1 MKKTYIAILAALFA
15 AVSCSLKEV
24 PSSFVNRD
32 HYYGNV
38 TQCESALYGV
48 YTPLAAIYQANFML
62 MTEACS
68 DIWYSRSTT
77 VDACLDVTPA
87 KPQFGATVWRQG
99 YLGVMRAN
107 ECIEGILAS
116 ELDEKEKMPLVAEAR
131 VLRAMYYYVLTCTF
145 NGVPFY
151 KNMVADDKT
160 LQEIRKLPRTDAR
173 DIREDLYYDLKDNAL
188 PYFTEENGLKVR
200 TSEVPHYRAGYAL
213 ALMLMSKFAMWNE
226 DWALAMEPLMAL
238 KDIYGELTEENY
250 PLEQTMWRYKNT
262 PESIFEIQHDWSR
275 TDVQFAGNV
284 AAIMTPQHGIN
295 KETGEYLFDGVS
307 LPFMG
312 EDQTSWSALVAT
324 NTYGIFRPAQGGTK
338 TENANYQNSLFDPM
352 PLTYDDEYDN
362 VDGRYYTRLDLDA
375 IAKGE
380 IRGKKIDRRVLLTL
394 GLGNLETGSTFTYAR
409 RYGIG
414 WAGPKFWCPGMTLAQ
429 DSNNYKVFRYADAV
443 LMLAECCCNL
453 EDADG
458 AMQYLNIVRKR
469 AGVDPIDNF
478 TGFESLTTVIRAER
492 ARELGGEFQRKFDLV
507 RWGIWYEQTL
517 ANTQNPA
524 LRERIKPCHRFYPIP
539 DTQCALSGGI
549 LTNDE
554 YVAEGM

>member
-1 MKKTYIAILAALFA
+1 
-15 AVSCSLKEV
+15 
-24 PSSFVNRD
+24 
-32 HYYGNV
+32 
-38 TQCESALYGV
+38 
-48 YTPLAAIYQANFML
+48 
-62 MTEACS
+62 
-68 DIWYSRSTT
+68 
-77 VDACLDVTPA
+77 
-87 KPQFGATVWRQG
+87 
-99 YLGVMRAN
+99 
-107 ECIEGILAS
+107 
-116 ELDEKEKMPLVAEAR
+116 
-131 VLRAMYYYVLTCTF
+131 
-145 NGVPFY
+145 
-151 KNMVADDKT
+151 
-160 LQEIRKLPRTDAR
+160 
-173 DIREDLYYDLKDNAL
+173 
-188 PYFTEENGLKVR
+188 
-200 TSEVPHYRAGYAL
+200 
-213 ALMLMSKFAMWNE
+213 
-226 DWALAMEPLMAL
+226 
-238 KDIYGELTEENY
+238 
-250 PLEQTMWRYKNT
+250 
-262 PESIFEIQHDWSR
+262 
-275 TDVQFAGNV
+275 
-284 AAIMTPQHGIN
+284 
-295 KETGEYLFDGVS
+295 
-307 LPFMG
+307 
-312 EDQTSWSALVAT
+312 
-324 NTYGIFRPAQGGTK
+324 
-338 TENANYQNSLFDPM
+338 M

-414 WAGPKFWCPGMTLAQ
+414 WAGPKFWCPGMTLAH

-469 AGVDPIDNF
+469 AGVDPVDNF